1 MASLLLVCLV
11 YLVCLVGLVNQTNR
25 SNHPVLFHAYAAHPE
40 RFVRKPPQP
49 PVRPHAV
56 WINPPKKQ
64 SASQDGAGATIST
77 ADDPRVALNV
87 EGIGVVSETVVVSP
101 YVITTS
107 TDEVLH

>member
-1 MASLLLVCLV
+1 MTPAAVHE
-11 YLVCLVGLVNQTNR
+11 GRAATMRDARQQ
-25 SNHPVLFHAYAAHPE
+25 VLMTAYAAHPE

-49 PVRPHAV
+49 PVLPHAV

-64 SASQDGAGATIST
+64 SASQDGAGATISI
-77 ADDPRVALNV
+77 ADDLWLALNV

-101 YVITTS
+101 YAITTP